1 MVSATRLQ
9 RPMARTNPSLDVTSW
24 GVAGIGSLYHKLSK
38 RWEGLPDK
46 GLSRLVT
53 FARTKVTKPYESAC
67 PWDIYSRGF
76 ADEML
81 VRRTR
86 MAIEDMDDL
95 HLRIARVTD
104 DLRTIQQE
112 LNCAAMQAPS
122 DPELM
127 EALNSLSETEPIET
141 LRVALDQMRHF
152 LWFYS
157 EVMNNDPELGD
168 KLRQAGTATAPSDDS
183 PKTGK
188 AFLDQLS
195 RVDELMLLHHLT
207 EAKRRKPN

>member
-1 MVSATRLQ
+1 
-9 RPMARTNPSLDVTSW
+9 MAN
-24 GVAGIGSLYHKLSK
+24 
-38 RWEGLPDK
+38 
-46 GLSRLVT
+46 
-53 FARTKVTKPYESAC
+53 
-67 PWDIYSRGF
+67 
-76 ADEML
+76 
-81 VRRTR
+81 R

-95 HLRIARVTD
+95 HLRIARVTE

-141 LRVALDQMRHF
+141 LRTALDQMRHF

-157 EVMNNDPELGD
+157 QVMNNEPELGD
-168 KLRQAGTATAPSDDS
+168 KLRQAGPAKMASDET
-183 PKTGK
+183 PKLENS
-188 AFLDQLS
+188 FLDQLS
-195 RVDELMLLHHLT
+195 RADELMLLHHLA